1 MVEYECYGEGKSKS
15 SQRSYYMN
23 THIIPQLM
31 QFASSFS
38 IITDQQTRNNTINN
52 WIDKIIEQASSSK
65 EVEEKIVTWVKQAIP
80 NVSQISIM
88 RQFTKMLEDAFRS
101 ALRVFLIIDDLS
113 AEQKETIN
121 NIISSFVLESNKNVI
136 FKASIVK
143 LVQKINLVNEDYEYG
158 LTVK

>member
-1 MVEYECYGEGKSKS
+1 
-15 SQRSYYMN
+15 MN

-65 EVEEKIVTWVKQAIP
+65 EVEEKIVTWVKQSIP
-80 NVSQISIM
+80 NISQILIM

-101 ALRVFLIIDDLS
+101 SLRVFLIIDDLS
-113 AEQKETIN
+113 AEQRETIN
-121 NIISSFVLESNKNVI
+121 NIISSFVLESNKNI
-136 FKASIVK
+136 FKSSIVK

>member
-1 MVEYECYGEGKSKS
+1 
-15 SQRSYYMN
+15 MN

-65 EVEEKIVTWVKQAIP
+65 EVEEKIVTWVKQSIP
-80 NVSQISIM
+80 NISQILIM
-88 RQFTKMLEDAFRS
+88 CQFTKMLEGAFRS
-101 ALRVFLIIDDLS
+101 SLRVFLIIDDLS
-113 AEQKETIN
+113 AEQRETIN

-136 FKASIVK
+136 FKSSIVK

>member
-1 MVEYECYGEGKSKS
+1 
-15 SQRSYYMN
+15 MN